1 MQKIVI
7 VADRRDRVD
16 ELSSLAKA
24 LFPECEIHVI
34 SESRRNHTKTNAK
47 RSLPLSYGENEERV
61 SSRQRAGL

>member
-16 ELSSLAKA
+16 ELSLLAKA

-47 RSLPLSYGENEERV
+47 RGLPLSCGESEDGL